1 MAEMIEKAVLTSRDI
16 AQLCGVSQS
25 TVSRVLS
32 GHPNVSAK
40 TREAVSEVLRQTG
53 FVPNASAQA
62 MRTQRT
68 RSIGV
73 VVGTPVNLY
82 GTEVMSQVHGHAA
95 RHGLRL
101 TVWLAD
107 SDGYAPDALQALRER
122 SVDGLIYT
130 TAVDPMP
137 ALEAEIATGA
147 PIVLMSRIIRGAAT
161 DIVAGA
167 NVQGGRRV
175 AAYLAHHRRRR
186 IALIGGHAFSPGREI
201 EQGFRKGLETAGV
214 ALRDG
219 AVLLGDLSYEHG
231 MASLDQL
238 WNGTSRPD
246 TIFCVNDMIAYGILD
261 AARLNG
267 IRVPEDLWV
276 IGYNDITMS
285 KWASYQLT
293 TVRQPIGRMAEISV
307 DLLMNRISRDRPA
320 VPVRKRLEGDLIVRG
335 STANAPV
342 PG

>member
-1 MAEMIEKAVLTSRDI
+1 MAEKLAKAVLTSRDI
-16 AQLCGVSQS
+16 ATICGVSQS

-40 TREAVSEVLRQTG
+40 TREAVTEVLRQTS

-82 GTEVMSQVHGHAA
+82 GTEVMSQVHEHAA

-101 TVWLAD
+101 SVWLAD
-107 SDGYAPDALQALRER
+107 QDGHAPDALQALRER

-137 ALEAEIATGA
+137 SLEAEIATGA
-147 PIVLMSRIIRGAAT
+147 PIVLMSRIIRGAGT

-167 NVQGGRRV
+167 NVQGGRRM
-175 AAYLAHHRRRR
+175 AAYLAHHSRRR

-201 EQGFRKGLETAGV
+201 EQGFRKGLDAAGV
-214 ALRDG
+214 RLRDDD
-219 AVLLGDLSYEHG
+219 VLLGDMSYEFG
-231 MASLDQL
+231 MKSLDQL
-238 WNGTSRPD
+238 WSRATRPD

-267 IRVPEDLWV
+267 VSVPNDLWV
-276 IGYNDITMS
+276 AGYNDITMS
-285 KWASYQLT
+285 DWASYELT
-293 TVRQPIGRMAEISV
+293 TVRQPIDRMAEISV
-307 DLLMNRISRDRPA
+307 DLLMKRISRDGPPS
-320 VPVRKRLEGDLIVRG
+320 PVRKRLKGTLMIRR
-335 STANAPV
+335 STANAPS
-342 PG
+342 PA

>member
-40 TREAVSEVLRQTG
+40 TREAVTEVLRQTG

-107 SDGYAPDALQALRER
+107 ADGYAPDALQALRER

-201 EQGFRKGLETAGV
+201 EQGFRKGLEAAGV
-214 ALRDG
+214 PLRDA
-219 AVLLGDLSYEHG
+219 AVLLGDLSYGHG

-246 TIFCVNDMIAYGILD
+246 TIFCVNDMIAYGVLD

-285 KWASYQLT
+285 EWASYQLT